1 MVESASELLDYFRVV
16 WKRKT
21 LIIIVVIVCIV
32 VGVVVKNSRYKPEVT
47 YQARALVKIG
57 KKAVLLTPP
66 TGTVSP
72 TGVTFS
78 LVYLDSPGELAV
90 TIPVR
95 YGDKVNNQLGY
106 QLEVRQFG
114 ELVSMVEIIMKGPDR
129 GVERVLK
136 EVVNMLIEEHRKKAE
151 VSTVAFKELITKLKK
166 ETNSLREVIAVNRAE
181 IEEVKSAERMFKE
194 FILEPMIEIREAEGL
209 EGKYNLL
216 NILYL
221 RVLDREESLNRN
233 QEVLM
238 GVRQQLTLYKMYIE
252 SLEGYNTT
260 LISEIRNTAVKPKKE
275 NTAVVVKITD
285 AYGEL
290 ITKLK
295 KGANSLREVVAVNR
309 AEIEEVKSAER
320 MFKESILEPMI
331 EIRGAEGL
339 EGKYNLLNILYLRVL
354 DREESL
360 NRNQEVLESNR
371 QRLMLYKMY
380 IESLEGNNTTLIG
393 EIRSTAV
400 KPKKINTTVIA
411 GIAGLIMALF
421 IAFFM
426 EYIEESKLRRKG
438 KRQVNLA

>member
-1 MVESASELLDYFRVV
+1 MEEKTVEIFDYLTVIR
-16 WKRKT
+16 KRKI

-32 VGVVVKNSRYKPEVT
+32 VGIGIEIGIGEKNSRYKPEVT

-57 KKAVLLTPP
+57 KKAVLSTPP
-66 TGTVSP
+66 TDIVP
-72 TGVTFS
+72 TTGITSS

-151 VSTVAFKELITKLKK
+151 VSTVAYKELITKLKK
-166 ETNSLREVIAVNRAE
+166 ESNSLQEVI
-181 IEEVKSAERMFKE
+181 
-194 FILEPMIEIREAEGL
+194 
-209 EGKYNLL
+209 
-216 NILYL
+216 
-221 RVLDREESLNRN
+221 
-233 QEVLM
+233 
-238 GVRQQLTLYKMYIE
+238 
-252 SLEGYNTT
+252 
-260 LISEIRNTAVKPKKE
+260 
-275 NTAVVVKITD
+275 
-285 AYGEL
+285 
-290 ITKLK
+290 
-295 KGANSLREVVAVNR
+295 AVNR

>member
-1 MVESASELLDYFRVV
+1 
-16 WKRKT
+16 
-21 LIIIVVIVCIV
+21 
-32 VGVVVKNSRYKPEVT
+32 
-47 YQARALVKIG
+47 
-57 KKAVLLTPP
+57 
-66 TGTVSP
+66 
-72 TGVTFS
+72 
-78 LVYLDSPGELAV
+78 
-90 TIPVR
+90 
-95 YGDKVNNQLGY
+95 
-106 QLEVRQFG
+106 
-114 ELVSMVEIIMKGPDR
+114 
-129 GVERVLK
+129 
-136 EVVNMLIEEHRKKAE
+136 
-151 VSTVAFKELITKLKK
+151 
-166 ETNSLREVIAVNRAE
+166 
-181 IEEVKSAERMFKE
+181 
-194 FILEPMIEIREAEGL
+194 
-209 EGKYNLL
+209 
-216 NILYL
+216 LYL